1 MKNTVIAGAA
11 LGALA
16 FAISD
21 VVNTEMSVVAETVS
35 RFVNT
40 DAGWLV
46 TVGLLSIAVGSAAL
60 TWMVARSGI
69 SRLGTWLLGLW
80 SAGILLAG
88 IFPADP
94 PGQWDNP
101 SVSETVHGLA
111 AWVALLSIVI
121 ASVVLTRAL
130 PRDPLF
136 TATTVVVVVGLVLFM
151 VTLVDAMAT
160 RSLPAVLGVTERI
173 AIGADLLWMALCAL
187 RLPAV
192 RHAARA
198 SAAAQL

>member
-16 FAISD
+16 FAASD

-46 TVGLLSIAVGSAAL
+46 TAGLLSIAAGSAAL
-60 TWMVARSGI
+60 TWLVARSGV

-80 SAGILLAG
+80 SVGILLAA

-111 AWVALLSIVI
+111 AWVALLSFVI
-121 ASVVLTRAL
+121 ASVVLGRAL

-187 RLPAV
+187 RLSPVRQAV
-192 RHAARA
+192 RP
-198 SAAAQL
+198 SAAAQR

>member
-16 FAISD
+16 FAVSD

-46 TVGLLSIAVGSAAL
+46 TAGLLSIAAGSAAL
-60 TWMVARSGI
+60 TWLVARSGV

-80 SAGILLAG
+80 SVGILLAA

-111 AWVALLSIVI
+111 AWVALLSFVI
-121 ASVVLTRAL
+121 ASVVLARAL

-187 RLPAV
+187 RLSPVRPAV
-192 RHAARA
+192 RP
-198 SAAAQL
+198 SAAAQR